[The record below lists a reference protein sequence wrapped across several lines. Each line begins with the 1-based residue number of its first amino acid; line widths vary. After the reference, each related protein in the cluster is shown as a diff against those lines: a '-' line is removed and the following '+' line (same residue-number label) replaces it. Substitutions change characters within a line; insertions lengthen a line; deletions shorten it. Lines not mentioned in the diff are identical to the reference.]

1 MGQAGRLKKERP
13 TLHTHASTPFDFYP
27 TTRVIFGEGTLAQLG
42 QRAAELGGNRV
53 LLVTDPGI
61 VRAGLV
67 ARAIAALQSASLA
80 FCVFD
85 GAGENPTAQHVS
97 AGVAFAKARGPID
110 CIIGLGGG
118 SAMDCAKGINFIL
131 TNGGQL
137 ADYRG
142 MGHATK
148 PMLPSIGIP
157 TTAGTGSEA
166 QSYALISDAKTHEKM
181 ACGDIKARF
190 KTVILDPSLIESAP
204 RPVVAATGIDAMA
217 HAIESY
223 VCTRRNPISQLF
235 AQKAWCLLSRGFERV
250 LAHPSDKEARSHML
264 LGAHFAGAAIENA
277 MLGAAHAC
285 ANPLTA
291 QFGIAHGVAVG
302 LMLPAVIRFNGETQS
317 ACYRGLCENTDG
329 LARQIIAFKE
339 RAHLPSR
346 LRDLGIARD
355 RLPALAKNAT
365 EQWTGAFNPRPV
377 DEQAY
382 LALYESV
389 YS

>member
-1 MGQAGRLKKERP
+1 MGQAGRIEKERLA
-13 TLHTHASTPFDFYP
+13 LHTRTSTPFDFHP

-42 QRAAELGGNRV
+42 QRAAELRGNRV

-67 ARAIAALQSASLA
+67 ERALESLQSASLE

-85 GAGENPTAQHVS
+85 GVGESPTTQHVS
-97 AGVAFAKARGPID
+97 AGVAFAKVRGNID

-131 TNGGQL
+131 TNGGQM

-181 ACGDIKARF
+181 ACGDLKARF
-190 KTVILDPSLIESAP
+190 KTVILDPSLTESAP

-223 VCTRRNPISQLF
+223 VCTQRNPISQMF
-235 AQKAWCLLSRGFERV
+235 AQKAWRLLSRGFERV
-250 LAHPSDKEARSHML
+250 LTHPSDSEARSCMT

-277 MLGAAHAC
+277 MLGAAHAG

-291 QFGIAHGVAVG
+291 HFGIVHGVAVG

-317 ACYRGLCENTDG
+317 ACYRGLCANVDA
-329 LARQIIAFKE
+329 LVQKIISLKE
-339 RAHLPSR
+339 RADLPSR
-346 LRDLGIARD
+346 LRDLDVERD
-355 RLPALAKNAT
+355 SLPTLAKNAT

-377 DEQAY
+377 DENDY
-382 LALYESV
+382 LFLYESV
-389 YS
+389 F